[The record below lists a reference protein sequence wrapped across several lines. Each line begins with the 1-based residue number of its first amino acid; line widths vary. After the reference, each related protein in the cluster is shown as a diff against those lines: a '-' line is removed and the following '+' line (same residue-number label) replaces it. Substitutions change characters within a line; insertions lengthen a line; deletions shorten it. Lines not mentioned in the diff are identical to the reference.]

1 MVLEQ
6 APVRSAPPV
15 NLATGAVLAMVTTEP
30 TPVIVLAAEVCPC
43 VTVAPSEP
51 AEPVTAHPR
60 KLGIVTLTRL
70 QRLTLNET
78 ASAGK
83 LSDHRHLKTRSMM
96 TDSADLMESILYL
109 NNMLSC

>member
-6 APVRSAPPV
+6 APVRSEPPV

-30 TPVIVLAAEVCPC
+30 TPVIVAAAEVCPC
-43 VTVAPSEP
+43 VTVAPNEP

-78 ASAGK
+78 ASAGNF
-83 LSDHRHLKTRSMM
+83 SFQTSQ
-96 TDSADLMESILYL
+96 SQ
-109 NNMLSC
+109 